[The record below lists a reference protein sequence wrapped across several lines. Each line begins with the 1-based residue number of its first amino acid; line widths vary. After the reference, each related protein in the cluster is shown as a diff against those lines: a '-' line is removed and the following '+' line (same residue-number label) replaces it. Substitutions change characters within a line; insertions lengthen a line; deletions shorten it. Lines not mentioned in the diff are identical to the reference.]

1 MIACISSALYFNP
14 HLPCGRRLDIKF
26 YLDRYEAFQS
36 TPSLRKATFIVIPL
50 FLVEIFQSTPS
61 LRKATIPAYDRYSKV
76 TFQSTPSLRKATTYY
91 DGDKVYVEFQSTPS
105 LRKATISLTINPV
118 MLAISIHTFLAEG
131 DYLICFFPFF
141 FVYFNPHLPCG
152 RRLLTDVSYFDVAHF
167 NPHLPCGRRRF
178 VIGNIVSLQSIS
190 IHTFLAEGDK
200 CIAQ

>member
-76 TFQSTPSLRKATTYY
+76 TFQSTPSLRKATANISQITSEFLLASN
-91 DGDKVYVEFQSTPS
+91 KTLLFWLIQSFCQTILHISVYLHLKYRCESPGILMFTWHSHFYIKELS
-105 LRKATISLTINPV
+105 
-118 MLAISIHTFLAEG
+118 
-131 DYLICFFPFF
+131 DYFFKEQ
-141 FVYFNPHLPCG
+141 LP
-152 RRLLTDVSYFDVAHF
+152 
-167 NPHLPCGRRRF
+167 
-178 VIGNIVSLQSIS
+178 
-190 IHTFLAEGDK
+190 
-200 CIAQ
+200 

>member
-76 TFQSTPSLRKATTYY
+76 TFQSTPSLRKAT
-91 DGDKVYVEFQSTPS
+91 V
-105 LRKATISLTINPV
+105 
-118 MLAISIHTFLAEG
+118 LAMRSGYIKCISIHTFLAEG
-131 DYLICFFPFF
+131 D
-141 FVYFNPHLPCG
+141 
-152 RRLLTDVSYFDVAHF
+152 LLMILLHESWNHF
-167 NPHLPCGRRRF
+167 NPHLPCGRRRSQKGIALSGLKF
-178 VIGNIVSLQSIS
+178 QSTPSLRKATPTATQKGSWMRIS
-190 IHTFLAEGDK
+190 IHTFLAEGDR
-200 CIAQ
+200 

>member
-76 TFQSTPSLRKATTYY
+76 TFQSTPSLRKATGYNEQKIRF
-91 DGDKVYVEFQSTPS
+91 GVFQSTPS
-105 LRKATISLTINPV
+105 LRKATGHRINYGSGDH
-118 MLAISIHTFLAEG
+118 ISIHTFLAEG
-131 DYLICFFPFF
+131 D
-141 FVYFNPHLPCG
+141 
-152 RRLLTDVSYFDVAHF
+152 
-167 NPHLPCGRRRF
+167 
-178 VIGNIVSLQSIS
+178 LQSEF
-190 IHTFLAEGDK
+190 T
-200 CIAQ
+200 

>member
-76 TFQSTPSLRKATTYY
+76 TFQSTPSLRKAT
-91 DGDKVYVEFQSTPS
+91 GN
-105 LRKATISLTINPV
+105 ISSCGKSPN
-118 MLAISIHTFLAEG
+118 ISIHTFLAEG
-131 DYLICFFPFF
+131 DPSEFSKLQQEK
-141 FVYFNPHLPCG
+141 YFNPHLPCG
-152 RRLLTDVSYFDVAHF
+152 RRPFQPWRIPLTT
-167 NPHLPCGRRRF
+167 G
-178 VIGNIVSLQSIS
+178 IS
-190 IHTFLAEGDK
+190 IHTFLAEGDRK
-200 CIAQ
+200 YKSNYK

>member
-76 TFQSTPSLRKATTYY
+76 TFQSTPSLRKATYGTW
-91 DGDKVYVEFQSTPS
+91 
-105 LRKATISLTINPV
+105 ATRIIKD
-118 MLAISIHTFLAEG
+118 ISIHTFLAEG
-131 DYLICFFPFF
+131 DMEHGSDEAL
-141 FVYFNPHLPCG
+141 
-152 RRLLTDVSYFDVAHF
+152 
-167 NPHLPCGRRRF
+167 
-178 VIGNIVSLQSIS
+178 
-190 IHTFLAEGDK
+190 
-200 CIAQ
+200 